1 MPMLAVNSHTFVQ
14 PKLSNSSSEP
24 TLCTRYEVGEQSC
37 PVKVCAS
44 TTATV
49 QRRKRGDPKRATGG
63 VVNNNHII
71 IWPKGAHALF
81 EVGLNS
87 GGDDTKQLNNAE
99 QTGADVYTLSQ
110 QFVLYTTFVFL
121 F

>member
-1 MPMLAVNSHTFVQ
+1 MYRIWGGRAE
-14 PKLSNSSSEP
+14 LSSQSLCCNNGNCSEEEKGGP
-24 TLCTRYEVGEQSC
+24 E
-37 PVKVCAS
+37 
-44 TTATV
+44 
-49 QRRKRGDPKRATGG
+49 RATGG
-63 VVNNNHII
+63 VVNNNQII

-87 GGDDTKQLNNAE
+87 GGDDMKQLNNAE